1 MTFRKKLI
9 RGGRISP
16 CIHTMNL
23 KELFESRVN
32 EMMDRIVEEECDL
45 NNQDVGELFDSYFQE
60 EFNSHE
66 FWWSFD
72 ESELTLSNMNE
83 LLTCYSSLVAD
94 GVADGL
100 DLSVEKLLRLY
111 PHYQLDSWK
120 FIELLKGKFE
130 DSNNNSNSDA

>member
-1 MTFRKKLI
+1 
-9 RGGRISP
+9 
-16 CIHTMNL
+16 MNL
-23 KELFESRVN
+23 KELFESRVD
-32 EMMDRIVEEECDL
+32 EMMDRIVEEQCDL
-45 NNQDVGELFDSYFQE
+45 NNKDVEELFDTYFEE

-111 PHYQLDSWK
+111 PHYRVGLWRGE
-120 FIELLKGKFE
+120 FIELLKEKFE
-130 DSNNNSNSDA
+130 ESDESDEDSDNNSNSDA

>member
-1 MTFRKKLI
+1 
-9 RGGRISP
+9 
-16 CIHTMNL
+16 MNL
-23 KELFESRVN
+23 KELCESRVD
-32 EMMDRIVEEECDL
+32 EMMDRIVEEQCDL
-45 NNQDVGELFDSYFQE
+45 NNQDVEDLFDSYFE
-60 EFNSHE
+60 DEFNSHE

-111 PHYQLDSWK
+111 PHYRVGLWREE

-130 DSNNNSNSDA
+130 DSDASDEDSDNNNSNSDA

>member
-1 MTFRKKLI
+1 
-9 RGGRISP
+9 
-16 CIHTMNL
+16 MNL
-23 KELFESRVN
+23 KELFESSVD
-32 EMMDRIVEEECDL
+32 EMMDRIVEEQCDL
-45 NNQDVGELFDSYFQE
+45 NNKDVEELFDDYFE
-60 EFNSHE
+60 EDFNSHE

-111 PHYQLDSWK
+111 PHYQVDSWRDE
-120 FIELLKGKFE
+120 FIELLKEKFE
-130 DSNNNSNSDA
+130 ESDESDEDSDNNNSNSDA